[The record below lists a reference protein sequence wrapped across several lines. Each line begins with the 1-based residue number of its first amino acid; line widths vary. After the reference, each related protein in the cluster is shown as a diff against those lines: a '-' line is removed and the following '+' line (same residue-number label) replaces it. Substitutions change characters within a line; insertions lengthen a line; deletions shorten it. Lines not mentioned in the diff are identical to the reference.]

1 MNALAREFCFFSLLR
16 FAVPTIVMMLV
27 LSFYTVVDGIFVS
40 RFVGSNALSAV
51 NIAMPLVNIVSG
63 IGVMFATGGSAI
75 VAKEMG
81 ENQEDR
87 ARGHFTL
94 IVISSIVVGILFAL
108 VGFLFTGPIV
118 RALGATELLYEDCYI
133 YSYICLL
140 FAPANI
146 VKCLFDYF
154 MVTAGKPQI
163 GLANSVLGGVINI
176 VLDYVFIVPMGMGV
190 AGAAI
195 ATGLGQLLPA
205 IVGILYFVFGTN
217 ILHFQKP
224 TFEGKML
231 AHCCVN
237 GASEMVTNLSMGIT
251 TFLFNMAM
259 LHYLGE
265 NGVAAITI
273 VLYAQFLMVS
283 IFLGFTSGVAPVISF
298 HYGAQNWEQ
307 ERRIIRYCYTFLIAC
322 SIITLALS
330 ILFAPFLMGIFSP
343 EGTEVYDLALHGF
356 YLFVGSFLPVGIN
369 IFASG
374 MFTAFSNGL
383 ISGLLSLLRTLVFV
397 VLGIVLLPS
406 FLGLDGVWLTI
417 PAAEL
422 GAIIFSLFFTWKYR
436 NRYGYG
442 AGAERLK
449 KEKED
454 LQSLQEA

>member
-1 MNALAREFCFFSLLR
+1 
-16 FAVPTIVMMLV
+16 
-27 LSFYTVVDGIFVS
+27 
-40 RFVGSNALSAV
+40 
-51 NIAMPLVNIVSG
+51 
-63 IGVMFATGGSAI
+63 
-75 VAKEMG
+75 
-81 ENQEDR
+81 
-87 ARGHFTL
+87 
-94 IVISSIVVGILFAL
+94 
-108 VGFLFTGPIV
+108 
-118 RALGATELLYEDCYI
+118 
-133 YSYICLL
+133 
-140 FAPANI
+140 
-146 VKCLFDYF
+146 
-154 MVTAGKPQI
+154 
-163 GLANSVLGGVINI
+163 
-176 VLDYVFIVPMGMGV
+176 
-190 AGAAI
+190 
-195 ATGLGQLLPA
+195 
-205 IVGILYFVFGTN
+205 
-217 ILHFQKP
+217 
-224 TFEGKML
+224 ML

-343 EGTEVYDLALHGF
+343 EGTEVYDLALHG
-356 YLFVGSFLPVGIN
+356 
-369 IFASG
+369 
-374 MFTAFSNGL
+374 GL
-383 ISGLLSLLRTLVFV
+383 ISGLLSRLRTLVFV

>member
-1 MNALAREFCFFSLLR
+1 MNALAREFRFFSLLR

-231 AHCCVN
+231 AHCCGN
-237 GASEMVTNLSMGIT
+237 GAS
-251 TFLFNMAM
+251 
-259 LHYLGE
+259 
-265 NGVAAITI
+265 
-273 VLYAQFLMVS
+273 
-283 IFLGFTSGVAPVISF
+283 
-298 HYGAQNWEQ
+298 
-307 ERRIIRYCYTFLIAC
+307 
-322 SIITLALS
+322 
-330 ILFAPFLMGIFSP
+330 
-343 EGTEVYDLALHGF
+343 
-356 YLFVGSFLPVGIN
+356 
-369 IFASG
+369 
-374 MFTAFSNGL
+374 
-383 ISGLLSLLRTLVFV
+383 
-397 VLGIVLLPS
+397 
-406 FLGLDGVWLTI
+406 
-417 PAAEL
+417 
-422 GAIIFSLFFTWKYR
+422 
-436 NRYGYG
+436 
-442 AGAERLK
+442 
-449 KEKED
+449 
-454 LQSLQEA
+454 

>member
-1 MNALAREFCFFSLLR
+1 MNALAREFRFFSLLR

-163 GLANSVLGGVINI
+163 GLANSVLGESSTS
-176 VLDYVFIVPMGMGV
+176 FWTMS
-190 AGAAI
+190 
-195 ATGLGQLLPA
+195 LLCRWVWVWQARPSRPA
-205 IVGILYFVFGTN
+205 W
-217 ILHFQKP
+217 
-224 TFEGKML
+224 
-231 AHCCVN
+231 
-237 GASEMVTNLSMGIT
+237 AS
-251 TFLFNMAM
+251 
-259 LHYLGE
+259 
-265 NGVAAITI
+265 
-273 VLYAQFLMVS
+273 
-283 IFLGFTSGVAPVISF
+283 
-298 HYGAQNWEQ
+298 
-307 ERRIIRYCYTFLIAC
+307 
-322 SIITLALS
+322 
-330 ILFAPFLMGIFSP
+330 
-343 EGTEVYDLALHGF
+343 
-356 YLFVGSFLPVGIN
+356 SFLPLWESFILYL
-369 IFASG
+369 AQ
-374 MFTAFSNGL
+374 
-383 ISGLLSLLRTLVFV
+383 ISYISKSQPLR
-397 VLGIVLLPS
+397 GRCWRI
-406 FLGLDGVWLTI
+406 
-417 PAAEL
+417 AA
-422 GAIIFSLFFTWKYR
+422 
-436 NRYGYG
+436 
-442 AGAERLK
+442 
-449 KEKED
+449 
-454 LQSLQEA
+454 